1 MKGPCINPN
10 NIKPDNSGMHV
21 LIPFAVARDPAAQQ
35 VLSGLQLPHL
45 VQLLARLSPMSL
57 DTADEDSLTL
67 PHERALARALG
78 LPIGPQIPLAAWQAR
93 TSTHAQ
99 SNTQAWAFV
108 TPCYWNL
115 GQAQITLDP
124 PQVLALTE
132 AESRA
137 LLAAMQ
143 PYFEEDGITLV
154 YESPARWLAHGEVFR
169 TLATASPERVVG
181 QGDIKPWMPAA
192 PTLRRLQ
199 NEMQMLLYTHP
210 VNEARTERGAYPVNS
225 FWVSGSGALTA
236 PITTSFSAEIHPF
249 GLSLS
254 KPGEPFDPSASSG
267 QAKLRANGKS
277 LTPTL
282 VAPLELMHAALQHD
296 WLTWGQA
303 WTQLD
308 ATVCADLLR
317 ALDQN
322 GPPERATLTL
332 CGERSAQ
339 TYTAAKRS
347 LGQKII
353 SLFGPKPIEIMRNQ
367 L

>member
-1 MKGPCINPN
+1 MKIN
-10 NIKPDNSGMHV
+10 PDNSGMHV
-21 LIPFAVARDPAAQQ
+21 LIPFAVCRDPAAQQ
-35 VLSGLQLPHL
+35 VLSGLRLPHL
-45 VQLLARLSPMSL
+45 AQLLDRLSPL
-57 DTADEDSLTL
+57 ALNVADEDSPTL
-67 PHERALARALG
+67 PHERVLARALG
-78 LPIGPQIPLAAWQAR
+78 LPSGSQIPLAAWQASSSGLEA
-93 TSTHAQ
+93 TTH
-99 SNTQAWAFV
+99 AWAFI
-108 TPCYWNL
+108 TPCHWNL

-169 TLATASPERVVG
+169 TLVSASPERVVG

-210 VNEARTERGAYPVNS
+210 VNEARAERGTYPVNS
-225 FWVSGSGALTA
+225 FWVSGSGALTTPISTSA
-236 PITTSFSAEIHPF
+236 PP
-249 GLSLS
+249 LMSL
-254 KPGEPFDPSASSG
+254 P
-267 QAKLRANGKS
+267 
-277 LTPTL
+277 
-282 VAPLELMHAALQHD
+282 LMHAALQQD
-296 WLTWGQA
+296 WLSWGQA

-347 LGQKII
+347 LGHKII
-353 SLFGPKPIEIMRNQ
+353 SFFGPKPIEIMRNQ

>member
-236 PITTSFSAEIHPF
+236 PI
-249 GLSLS
+249 
-254 KPGEPFDPSASSG
+254 DASS
-267 QAKLRANGKS
+267 
-277 LTPTL
+277 PH
-282 VAPLELMHAALQHD
+282 VIPLMPLPLMHAALQHD

-353 SLFGPKPIEIMRNQ
+353 SLFGPKPIEIMRKQ